1 MAVNSVFEVT
11 SYEHPVI
18 LVMSRRTG
26 ETYRFLVGEDGA
38 LVNDGTRFE
47 LGDPSRKAV
56 EYLYQKRAP
65 KDRARRAGQG
75 GDLMRPGDEC
85 LLAIARPSDASLMV
99 CNGVQHG
106 MPMRIGTKC
115 LTRRTM
121 PFLGVLPP
129 HIG

>member
-1 MAVNSVFEVT
+1 MAVNSMFEVT

-47 LGDPSRKAV
+47 LGDPRRKAA

-65 KDRARRAGQG
+65 TEAEA
-75 GDLMRPGDEC
+75 P
-85 LLAIARPSDASLMV
+85 AY
-99 CNGVQHG
+99 
-106 MPMRIGTKC
+106 
-115 LTRRTM
+115 
-121 PFLGVLPP
+121 
-129 HIG
+129 